1 MEKTAILWKS
11 VLLVVVAACALLS
24 AGCGHELRRGGT
36 ASVMSPDFFG
46 IGENLARQLE
56 SNHRQR
62 LKGEQV
68 IMTALVPLD
77 SLDTTSDFGLV
88 MSEAL
93 ATQLFHRGV
102 EVVETR
108 KAHAVMVIDDKGE
121 FILSRLGEKIA
132 REQQASAIVSGTYS
146 LTPQTVIVN
155 VRLLAAVGNEVLSVA
170 GIEIQRSPAI
180 NALLAQRK
188 AGASVEL
195 SVYELTGGG

>member
-1 MEKTAILWKS
+1 MEKTATLRKS
-11 VLLVVVAACALLS
+11 VLLVVVAACALLFG
-24 AGCGHELRRGGT
+24 GCGHELRRGGT

-132 REQQASAIVSGTYS
+132 REQQASAIVAGTYS